1 MNITY
6 MEYLRLWHYG
16 LCFIKEVWIKHP
28 INSDH
33 FVVGVFLDDSHQSGF
48 QEAYH
53 ESQNQWKVQLFAIQ
67 LSSRG
72 GKKIIGSIAEVSPH
86 SI

>member
-1 MNITY
+1 MKNITY
-6 MEYLRLWHYG
+6 MEYLRLWHG
-16 LCFIKEVWIKHP
+16 LCFINEVWIKHP

-33 FVVGVFLDDSHQSGF
+33 SVVGVFLDDSHQSGF

-53 ESQNQWKVQLFAIQ
+53 ESQNRWKVQLFAIQ